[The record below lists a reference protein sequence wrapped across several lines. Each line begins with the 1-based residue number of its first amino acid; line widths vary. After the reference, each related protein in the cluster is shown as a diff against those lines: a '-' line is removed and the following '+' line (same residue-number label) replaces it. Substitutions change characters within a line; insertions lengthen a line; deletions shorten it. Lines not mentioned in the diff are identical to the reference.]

1 VVKRP
6 LVPRDAE
13 RFGIVRAL
21 ELGHRVQV
29 VDVSRPTHPELP
41 ADQEGTF
48 AQQGCAI
55 SVVDSWSDL
64 GRHEALFHNADLVLL
79 LNQSFGLSR
88 TTLPVLRLLARTDTP
103 YLISAPALYGTGPM
117 AAEGEARK
125 SMGELFSWL
134 RYGDTVNSVLAR
146 VKPRWLGV
154 PEAYFVIYNGLA
166 SMVPNNLIGPATE
179 PVYAHTADY
188 DAALP
193 IMLDPPPAENI
204 AVFLDQYVSFHPDN
218 KVVRLRSR
226 IDPNNYYTSLRNLFD
241 SVEAELG
248 LKVVIAA
255 HPRADYSRRPGIM
268 GPREIIQ
275 GQSSRLIARSR
286 LVLTHVSTAVGMAIM
301 LKKPIMLIATRDQY
315 MLTPAYS
322 KLFDQLSRTLGT
334 PLHFIDAP
342 KKVDLSA
349 AFETNAELLNGY
361 TDLYLRHP
369 QAPQRQLWDH
379 VFDQVAASLAVR
391 KGS

>member
-1 VVKRP
+1 
-6 LVPRDAE
+6 
-13 RFGIVRAL
+13 
-21 ELGHRVQV
+21 
-29 VDVSRPTHPELP
+29 
-41 ADQEGTF
+41 
-48 AQQGCAI
+48 
-55 SVVDSWSDL
+55 
-64 GRHEALFHNADLVLL
+64 
-79 LNQSFGLSR
+79 
-88 TTLPVLRLLARTDTP
+88 
-103 YLISAPALYGTGPM
+103 
-117 AAEGEARK
+117 
-125 SMGELFSWL
+125 
-134 RYGDTVNSVLAR
+134 
-146 VKPRWLGV
+146 
-154 PEAYFVIYNGLA
+154 
-166 SMVPNNLIGPATE
+166 
-179 PVYAHTADY
+179 
-188 DAALP
+188 
-193 IMLDPPPAENI
+193 
-204 AVFLDQYVSFHPDN
+204 
-218 KVVRLRSR
+218 
-226 IDPNNYYTSLRNLFD
+226 
-241 SVEAELG
+241 
-248 LKVVIAA
+248 
-255 HPRADYSRRPGIM
+255 M